1 MRLKMKT
8 SVNFDFYNMAKYVQG
23 ERYKKLKAD
32 AFGSSVVPAYKNF
45 IKKGNVKTDKGR
57 GLADATIAERRRRKT
72 PPSIGGIK
80 PLYDT
85 GKLVQSIRY
94 DKADNSIKAI
104 HYALGHIK
112 GTHRDWN
119 NKEVPSRDFI
129 TQANERLGEELSKT
143 YFESKSM
150 KELFIKLRE
159 SLRKRMAK

>member
-8 SVNFDFYNMAKYVQG
+8 SVNFDFYDMAKYVVSDDA
-23 ERYKKLKAD
+23 EKIVAE

-45 IKKGNVKTDKGR
+45 IKKGNVTPK
-57 GLADATIAERRRRKT
+57 LAQATINARRKRKKN
-72 PPSIGGIK
+72 PSIGGTK

-94 DKADNSIKAI
+94 DKADDSIKAI
-104 HYALGHIK
+104 HYAKAHIE
-112 GTHRDWN
+112 GYNWN
-119 NKEVPSRDFI
+119 NRKVPSRDFI
-129 TQANERLGEELSKT
+129 SQANERLGEELSKT

>member
-45 IKKGNVKTDKGR
+45 IKKGNVTPK
-57 GLADATIAERRRRKT
+57 LAKETIAERRRRKT
-72 PPSIGGIK
+72 HPSIGGTK

-94 DKADNSIKAI
+94 DKADDSIKAI
-104 HYALGHIK
+104 HYAKSHIE
-112 GTHRDWN
+112 GYNWN
-119 NKEVPSRDFI
+119 NRKVPSRDFI
-129 TQANERLGEELSKT
+129 SQANERLGEELSKT

-150 KELFIKLRE
+150 QELFIKLRQ
-159 SLRKRMAK
+159 SLRRRMAK